1 MNTIWYEPLIHA
13 LRIHIEQKHMNE
25 EGALLELQMTEEYLS
40 YGEFG
45 DDEKIKIGC
54 PWSDHCNCSWEVQ
67 AHTILKL
74 NPKTLRLKQ

>member
-1 MNTIWYEPLIHA
+1 MNRIWYEPLIHA
-13 LRIHIEQKHMNE
+13 LRVHIEQKHMNE

-54 PWSDHCNCSWEVQ
+54 PWSEHCNCSWEVE

>member
-1 MNTIWYEPLIHA
+1 LIHA
-13 LRIHIEQKHMNE
+13 LRVHIEQKHMNE

-54 PWSDHCNCSWEVQ
+54 PWSEHCNCSWEVE

>member
-1 MNTIWYEPLIHA
+1 MNTIWYEPLLHA
-13 LRIHIEQKHMNE
+13 LRVHIEQKHMKE

-54 PWSDHCNCSWEVQ
+54 PWSEHCNCSWEVE